1 MVATVLALSG
11 VASPHFFLG
20 ILLIELF
27 GDAPLRQFFR
37 KRSRRVWVSDA
48 GEAPQPAWPTY
59 VKPGLVG
66 HRRRA
71 AALPGAAVED
81 QHRLDRCG
89 HVGSGG
95 GVDAATVC
103 ASAGLELVPQQPGA
117 ELPANCPGD
126 LDSIGGHPLP
136 AATIAVEGTY
146 KQSRPELGWA
156 TRDSSGSPL
165 FT

>member
-1 MVATVLALSG
+1 FSDHPGTGGSDALVIAVAGPGDSSQPGGDRRGSATTDERIADD
-11 VASPHFFLG
+11 
-20 ILLIELF
+20 ILWKAEH

-37 KRSRRVWVSDA
+37 KRSWRVWVSDA

-66 HRRRA
+66 HRPRA

-117 ELPANCPGD
+117 EVP
-126 LDSIGGHPLP
+126 
-136 AATIAVEGTY
+136 
-146 KQSRPELGWA
+146 
-156 TRDSSGSPL
+156 
-165 FT
+165 